1 MKNSVLIVEDDEIIR
16 ENIKE
21 YLEINGFE
29 VFESENGK
37 SGLSIAKDSNP
48 DVIVSDIMMP
58 GMNGIEMI
66 SELKKDNNTSLI
78 PVILIT
84 AKVESKD
91 VREGMTVGADDYITK
106 PFDLVDLLH
115 AVNTQI
121 TKKNKIHDHIHLEY
135 TKSFEHWKNIAN
147 HELFTPINVIQN
159 VYHLISNQSKL
170 DDELDSIFKLSVTR
184 LKRTISN
191 LLLLSG
197 VYQIEN
203 NFKYVSIFDFRRQLD
218 AIIADILDNE
228 RELIPTKFEIKYNLP
243 EHFFMKEYFF
253 LIIKEILDNAH
264 KFSKTGTKVNVD
276 ISIENDEFVFQVVN
290 QNKIDNSFPISN
302 NRAFTQVARDSYEQQ
317 GLGLGLYI
325 INRISS
331 MFKDIFS
338 LTQKDDLV
346 ECIWKSK
353 IKFL

>member
-29 VFESENGK
+29 VFESDNGK
-37 SGLSIAKDSNP
+37 SGLSIARNDSP
-48 DVIVSDIMMP
+48 DIIISDIMMP
-58 GMNGIEMI
+58 EMNGIEMI
-66 SELKKDNNTSLI
+66 AELKKNTNTSLI

-106 PFDLVDLLH
+106 PFDLEDLLH
-115 AVNTQI
+115 SVNTQI
-121 TKKNKIHDHIHLEY
+121 EKKNKINDHIQLEY

-170 DDELDSIFKLSVTR
+170 DDELDGIFKLSITR

-197 VYQIEN
+197 VFQIEN
-203 NFKYVSIFDFRRQLD
+203 NFKYTSAFEFERQIKSI
-218 AIIADILDNE
+218 IVDILDNE
-228 RELIPTKFEIKYNLP
+228 ISKDIFDINYNLP
-243 EHFFMKEYFF
+243 EYFFLKEYFF
-253 LIIKEILDNAH
+253 LIIKEIMDNAY
-264 KFSKTGTKVNVD
+264 KFSKPGTRVSIDV
-276 ISIENDEFVFQVVN
+276 SIENDFFVFTSIN
-290 QNKIDNSFPISN
+290 KNKIDNNIPIN
-302 NRAFTQVARDSYEQQ
+302 NSRAFTQVARDSYEQQ

-325 INRISS
+325 INRISA
-331 MFKDIFS
+331 MFKDTFS
-338 LTQKDDLV
+338 INQKEDEV
-346 ECIWKSK
+346 ECVWKSK

>member
-1 MKNSVLIVEDDEIIR
+1 MKHSVLIVEDDEIIR

-21 YLEINGFE
+21 YLEINGFN

-37 SGLSIAKDSNP
+37 EGLSIAKDSSP

-66 SELKKDNNTSLI
+66 SELKKDTNTSLI

-106 PFDLVDLLH
+106 PFDLEDLLH

-121 TKKNKIHDHIHLEY
+121 AKKNKIHDHIHLEY

-159 VYHLISNQSKL
+159 VYHLMSNQSNV
-170 DDELDSIFKLSVTR
+170 DDELDGIFKLSVTR

-197 VYQIEN
+197 VFQIES
-203 NFKYVSIFDFRRQLD
+203 NFKYTSVFDFRRQID
-218 AIIADILDNE
+218 AIIADILDTE
-228 RELIPTKFEIKYNLP
+228 KELIPTKFEINYNLP
-243 EHFFMKEYFF
+243 EYFFMKEYFY
-253 LIIKEILDNAH
+253 LIIKEILDNAN
-264 KFSKTGTKVNVD
+264 KFSKPGTNVKVD
-276 ISIENDEFVFQVVN
+276 ISIENDEFVFITTN
-290 QNKIDNSFPISN
+290 QNKIDNSIPIN
-302 NRAFTQVARDSYEQQ
+302 NKRAFTQVERDSYEQQ

-325 INRISS
+325 INRIST
-331 MFKDIFS
+331 MFKDVFS
-338 LTQKDDLV
+338 ITQKDEIV
-346 ECIWKSK
+346 ECVWKSK

>member
-21 YLEINGFE
+21 YLELNGFD

-37 SGLSIAKDSNP
+37 TGLSLAHSNTP
-48 DVIVSDIMMP
+48 DVIISDVMMP
-58 GMNGIEMI
+58 EMNGIEML
-66 SELKKDNNTSLI
+66 SELKKDTNTSLI

-84 AKVESKD
+84 AKVEAKD

-106 PFDLVDLLH
+106 PFDLEDLLH
-115 AVNTQI
+115 AINTQI
-121 TKKNKIHDHIHLEY
+121 SKKNKIHDHIHLEY

-170 DDELDSIFKLSVTR
+170 DDELDNIFKLSVTR

-197 VYQIEN
+197 VFQIEN
-203 NFKYVSIFDFRRQLD
+203 NFKYASVIDFRRQID
-218 AIIADILDNE
+218 GIINDILDNDKGATP
-228 RELIPTKFEIKYNLP
+228 ELIDLNFNLP
-243 EHFFMKEYFF
+243 DNFFMKEYFF
-253 LIIKEILDNAH
+253 LIIKEMMDNAQ
-264 KFSKTGTKVNVD
+264 KFSKPGTIV
-276 ISIENDEFVFQVVN
+276 SITSYIEDDQFVFKTIN
-290 QNKIDNSFPISN
+290 QNKIDNNLPINN
-302 NRAFTQVARDSYEQQ
+302 NRAFTQVERDSYEQQ

-331 MFKDIFS
+331 KFGDKFTINQDGD
-338 LTQKDDLV
+338 KV
-346 ECIWKSK
+346 ECIWISK